1 MPTFAVSTA
10 FKAIDKV
17 TQTFKR
23 MGKGADKFGNQSSK
37 AFQRASKSASI
48 FGKTAKRVLSAGI
61 LVGGILLV
69 KRGIGEVTREFVS
82 FDQAITASSAKFKDL
97 RLNTEAG
104 QKTLLE
110 LKKTA
115 RDVGAVTQFTAT
127 EAAGGLDFLA
137 MAGFGAAQSM
147 ALLPGVVDLATVA
160 NVDLARS
167 TDIASDTLGAFGLMT
182 DDTAQL
188 TKNFARVNDV
198 MAKTMV
204 SANADMETI
213 FESVKKGAPSF
224 TAAGQSMETFSALLG
239 VMANSGVKGA
249 EAGTSLRNMM
259 LRLADPSKEAQAVL
273 DKLNITTQDSQGNF
287 RDIVD
292 IIADFEKGLKGM
304 GTQQRTAALST
315 VFGAR
320 AVTGFN
326 IILKEGTKSIR
337 GYRGELENAGGE
349 SERMAAIM
357 RKSLGNRMKALGSAA
372 IELGF
377 KFFTAFEKD
386 GGGAIDSLTN
396 AVRNFNVQPIID
408 GLKFT
413 FSAIKS
419 LINIITPWAPLMMEV
434 VAAFVAYSVIMK
446 TILGL
451 KAAVAFLSIAKA
463 ITAINL
469 AFAANP
475 IAFIVGGIVTA
486 VFLLIKGLGLLQKKF
501 KIFDKLAESTG
512 FKFIKSFG
520 EFVIDPLGFVGGGI
534 KAIARQSRLEEKFS
548 SKDRRTF
555 KPPVAPNQTEI
566 EARQK
571 IDFQGRVQF
580 ENAPAGTSV
589 SGKTTGAPPIGL
601 ELLGV
606 NP

>member
-1 MPTFAVSTA
+1 MPSFLVSTA
-10 FKAIDKV
+10 FKAVDKV

-23 MGKGADKFGNQSSK
+23 MGKGADKFGNRSSNAFKK
-37 AFQRASKSASI
+37 ASRSASA
-48 FGKTAKRVLSAGI
+48 FGKIAKRVLGAGVLI
-61 LVGGILLV
+61 GGILLL
-69 KRGIGEVTREFVS
+69 KRGIGEVAREFVT

-97 RLNTEAG
+97 KLNTEAG
-104 QKTLLE
+104 QKSLLE

-127 EAAGGLDFLA
+127 EAAQGLDFLA
-137 MAGFGAAQSM
+137 MAGFSAKQSM

-167 TDIASDTLGAFGLMT
+167 TDIASDTIGAFGLMT
-182 DDTAQL
+182 KDTAQL
-188 TKNFARVNDV
+188 TKNFSRVNDV

-213 FESVKKGAPSF
+213 FESVKKGAPAF

-249 EAGTSLRNMM
+249 EAGTSLRNVM
-259 LRLADPSKEAQAVL
+259 LRLADPSKEASKVL
-273 DKLNITTQDSQGNF
+273 GDLEVKTADASGNF

-304 GTQQRTAALST
+304 GTQQKTAALKT

-320 AVTGFN
+320 VVTGFN
-326 IILKEGTKSIR
+326 VLLKEGTQSIR
-337 GYRGELENAGGE
+337 GFRGELENAGGE

-396 AVRNFNVQPIID
+396 AVRSFNVQPIID
-408 GLKFT
+408 GIKFA
-413 FSAIKS
+413 FNAIKG
-419 LINIITPWAPLMMEV
+419 LIEIVRPFAPLMMEL
-434 VAAFVAYSVIMK
+434 VAAFVAYSVITK

-463 ITAINL
+463 VTAINL
-469 AFAANP
+469 AFLANP
-475 IAFIVGGIVTA
+475 IAWIVGGIVIA
-486 VFLLIKGLGLLQKKF
+486 VFLLIKALGWLQKKF
-501 KIFDKLAESTG
+501 KIFDKLAEFTG
-512 FKFIKSFG
+512 LKFIKSIG
-520 EFVIDPLGFVGGGI
+520 TFVTDPLGTIGGGI
-534 KAIARQSRLEEKFS
+534 KSLFGG
-548 SKDRRTF
+548 KDRVAVATP
-555 KPPVAPNQTEI
+555 KAAPPQAPLVAPNKTEI

-571 IDFQGRVQF
+571 IDFQGLFQF
-580 ENAPAGTSV
+580 KNAPEGSSV
-589 SGKTTGAPPIGL
+589 AGKTTGAPPIGL